1 MVDFNSD
8 LDIQYIKSLLFYDVE
23 NPDESSATPNITKE
37 HVVGWRLSLAFF
49 GTASFFNG
57 MALLLILYLWIINR
71 QAHVKKTKGSHVG
84 FKVQDE
90 TAGDDE
96 SDSSD
101 DEDDGGQEVID
112 QIELDEDD
120 AEGADEISPGKKSA
134 EGIRRSQ
141 KWRRLMSDV
150 KRSKAYESIM
160 NFEVDPDDDVP
171 EEELREERERQVKD
185 RRKEFGAVRVDR
197 PTYGSLAEIASK
209 IKVFS
214 IFGQDA
220 LKLCL
225 SEAEYIDLEPGQEL
239 FERGSFDG
247 SLFVVLAGSIQ
258 CFFHDYPLAEKD
270 IAADAT
276 DEEKVLSFTSGPG
289 TVVTPLLAMLE
300 ALVQHQRVQAR
311 ADDTD
316 APAAPQVLLM
326 AGGVSAVATKNSRLI
341 KVPAR
346 CYSVVMD
353 SFPADVHRVLVTI
366 VQRVQRVTLQVLV
379 KTLGISQEL
388 LRRGA
393 DFETP
398 TAWAN
403 RMSSK
408 EWYRLSS
415 SLTGGGGTK
424 TPDMSAIIRD
434 ATAVAAEELE
444 MPKECV
450 PILQQHATLV
460 TLGKDEILIKTGE
473 PHHSLYS
480 ILDGEMD
487 IGSEI
492 PRESSSSFQRFTKV
506 GPGAIIGRLAC
517 FSGDVSIFTAK
528 AIGKEVKLLRIPKM
542 VFDELIIA
550 NSNAMVSCFE
560 HILSLL
566 SPSVHLVNWA
576 SQWEF
581 VQASEVIARKG
592 DACDSMI
599 MILNGRL
606 RASYHSHSG
615 NAVEEFGR
623 GKCVGDIAGITK
635 KAWPCKLYAIRNSET
650 ASIPIKVLEALIR
663 THPSAGLHFSRVIAA
678 QVSRFG
684 AGHDPILGGGRNI
697 PRKVTPLRMGGSS
710 AKAPSPSI
718 MPTYGLSLATI
729 AVVPMAADIDA
740 SAFCTAMAS
749 SLQRIA
755 PTKLLTKHLARKHLG
770 EKVYHHQNAVHEL
783 KMTRFLAEVEE
794 QNRLVVFQTDANYTW
809 WTRTC
814 IGQADAILLLVK
826 ADEAPASNKIERCL
840 EWAYESMHVRIEVV
854 VVEDSVTNLLQEDSA
869 SANSPEIAVSDALDN
884 WSEERSWIV
893 GHHLVRVPFST
904 HEKDILRLCRRMP
917 GLSVGLVLGGGGAR
931 GLAHLGVIK
940 ALLEAGVTI
949 DMVGGTSQ
957 GAFIGALFARSPDNF
972 DLLMKRSREM
982 AVQMASPIEKIL
994 DLTLPL
1000 TSMFSGYRF
1009 NRQIMKSLGSS
1020 TRIQDLVLKF
1030 FCVST
1035 DIQRCELMIH
1045 TKGILWKYVRASMSL
1060 TGYLPPISE
1069 NGSLLADGGYMS
1081 VIPSDVMKEQAGA
1094 RTVISVD
1101 VSAESQKDYYEYG
1114 TYLSGWW
1121 LLWNSLNPFSK
1132 TVNVPSMGDIQD
1144 ALRWVSSDQHRR
1156 RMETVADLHLRPP
1169 IQDFGTLEYDKF
1181 DEIVQRGYDYA
1192 RPLIEELVR
1201 KNPSLISSSRLS
1213 PRKVKQA

>member
-8 LDIQYIKSLLFYDVE
+8 LVIQYIKSLLFYDVE

-214 IFGQDA
+214 YLGQDA

-316 APAAPQVLLM
+316 APAAPQVLSM

-353 SFPADVHRVLVTI
+353 SFPADVHRVAVTI

-415 SLTGGGGTK
+415 SLTG
-424 TPDMSAIIRD
+424 
-434 ATAVAAEELE
+434 VAEQKPLT
-444 MPKECV
+444 C
-450 PILQQHATLV
+450 LRSYATL
-460 TLGKDEILIKTGE
+460 LLLPPK
-473 PHHSLYS
+473 SW
-480 ILDGEMD
+480 
-487 IGSEI
+487 
-492 PRESSSSFQRFTKV
+492 RCQR
-506 GPGAIIGRLAC
+506 
-517 FSGDVSIFTAK
+517 S
-528 AIGKEVKLLRIPKM
+528 
-542 VFDELIIA
+542 
-550 NSNAMVSCFE
+550 
-560 HILSLL
+560 
-566 SPSVHLVNWA
+566 A
-576 SQWEF
+576 SQ
-581 VQASEVIARKG
+581 
-592 DACDSMI
+592 
-599 MILNGRL
+599 
-606 RASYHSHSG
+606 
-615 NAVEEFGR
+615 
-623 GKCVGDIAGITK
+623 
-635 KAWPCKLYAIRNSET
+635 
-650 ASIPIKVLEALIR
+650 
-663 THPSAGLHFSRVIAA
+663 
-678 QVSRFG
+678 
-684 AGHDPILGGGRNI
+684 
-697 PRKVTPLRMGGSS
+697 
-710 AKAPSPSI
+710 
-718 MPTYGLSLATI
+718 
-729 AVVPMAADIDA
+729 
-740 SAFCTAMAS
+740 FCNNM
-749 SLQRIA
+749 Q
-755 PTKLLTKHLARKHLG
+755 HL
-770 EKVYHHQNAVHEL
+770 
-783 KMTRFLAEVEE
+783 
-794 QNRLVVFQTDANYTW
+794 
-809 WTRTC
+809 
-814 IGQADAILLLVK
+814 
-826 ADEAPASNKIERCL
+826 
-840 EWAYESMHVRIEVV
+840 
-854 VVEDSVTNLLQEDSA
+854 
-869 SANSPEIAVSDALDN
+869 
-884 WSEERSWIV
+884 
-893 GHHLVRVPFST
+893 
-904 HEKDILRLCRRMP
+904 
-917 GLSVGLVLGGGGAR
+917 
-931 GLAHLGVIK
+931 
-940 ALLEAGVTI
+940 
-949 DMVGGTSQ
+949 
-957 GAFIGALFARSPDNF
+957 
-972 DLLMKRSREM
+972 
-982 AVQMASPIEKIL
+982 
-994 DLTLPL
+994 
-1000 TSMFSGYRF
+1000 
-1009 NRQIMKSLGSS
+1009 
-1020 TRIQDLVLKF
+1020 
-1030 FCVST
+1030 
-1035 DIQRCELMIH
+1035 
-1045 TKGILWKYVRASMSL
+1045 
-1060 TGYLPPISE
+1060 
-1069 NGSLLADGGYMS
+1069 
-1081 VIPSDVMKEQAGA
+1081 
-1094 RTVISVD
+1094 
-1101 VSAESQKDYYEYG
+1101 
-1114 TYLSGWW
+1114 
-1121 LLWNSLNPFSK
+1121 
-1132 TVNVPSMGDIQD
+1132 
-1144 ALRWVSSDQHRR
+1144 
-1156 RMETVADLHLRPP
+1156 
-1169 IQDFGTLEYDKF
+1169 
-1181 DEIVQRGYDYA
+1181 
-1192 RPLIEELVR
+1192 
-1201 KNPSLISSSRLS
+1201 
-1213 PRKVKQA
+1213 

>member
-1 MVDFNSD
+1 M
-8 LDIQYIKSLLFYDVE
+8 
-23 NPDESSATPNITKE
+23 
-37 HVVGWRLSLAFF
+37 GWRLSLAFF

-84 FKVQDE
+84 FKVQDK
-90 TAGDDE
+90 TSRDDE
-96 SDSSD
+96 SESSD
-101 DEDDGGQEVID
+101 DEDDDGHEAID
-112 QIELDEDD
+112 QIELDKDD
-120 AEGADEISPGKKSA
+120 GEGADEISPGKKSA

-160 NFEVDPDDDVP
+160 NFDVDPDDDVP
-171 EEELREERERQVKD
+171 EEESREEREKQVKD
-185 RRKEFGAVRVDR
+185 RRKEFGAARAVPSDR

-214 IFGQDA
+214 YLGQDA

-225 SEAEYIDLEPGQEL
+225 SEAEYVDLEPGQEL

-247 SLFVVLAGSIQ
+247 SLFVVLAGSVR
-258 CFFHDYPLAEKD
+258 CFFHDYPLAEED
-270 IAADAT
+270 IGANAT
-276 DEEKVLSFTSGPG
+276 DAEKVLSFTSGPG
-289 TVVTPLLAMLE
+289 TVVTPLLSMLE
-300 ALVQHQRVQAR
+300 ALVQHQRVQIR

-316 APAAPQVLLM
+316 APVAPQALSM
-326 AGGVSAVATKNSRLI
+326 AGGVSAFATKNSRLI
-341 KVPAR
+341 KVPSR
-346 CYSVVMD
+346 CYAVVMD
-353 SFPADVHRVLVTI
+353 SFPADVHRVAVTI
-366 VQRVQRVTLQVLV
+366 VQRVQRVTLQTLV
-379 KTLGISQEL
+379 KTLGLSKEL

-393 DFETP
+393 DFKTP
-398 TAWAN
+398 TTWAN
-403 RMSSK
+403 RVSSK
-408 EWYRLSS
+408 EWCRLSF
-415 SLTGGGGTK
+415 SLTGASGTK
-424 TPDMSAIIRD
+424 NPDMSAIIRD
-434 ATAVAAEELE
+434 ATLVAAEELE
-444 MPKECV
+444 MPKECA

-460 TLGKDEILIKTGE
+460 TLKRNEILIRTGE
-473 PHHSLYS
+473 PHHALYF
-480 ILDGEMD
+480 ILDGEID

-492 PRESSSSFQRFTKV
+492 PRDEYFSFQRFTKV

-528 AIGKEVKLLRIPKM
+528 AIGGEVKLLRIPKI

-550 NSNAMVSCFE
+550 NSSAMVACFE

-576 SQWEF
+576 SKWEF

-592 DACDSMI
+592 DVCDSMI

-606 RASYHSHSG
+606 RASYHSHHS

-684 AGHDPILGGGRNI
+684 AGQDPILGGGGNI
-697 PRKVTPLRMGGSS
+697 PRKVTPRRIGGSS
-710 AKAPSPSI
+710 TKAPSI

-729 AVVPMAADIDA
+729 AVVPMSSDIDA
-740 SAFCTAMAS
+740 SAFCTALQS

-755 PTKLLTKHLARKHLG
+755 PTKLLTKSVAQKVLG
-770 EKVYHHQNAVHEL
+770 EKVYHHHNAVHEL

-794 QNRLVVFQTDANYTW
+794 RNRLVVFQTDVNYTW

-826 ADEAPASNKIERCL
+826 ADEAPASGKIERCL
-840 EWAYESMHVRIEVV
+840 EWAYESMQVRIEVV
-854 VVEDSVTNLLQEDSA
+854 VVEDSGTNMLQEDSA
-869 SANSPEIAVSDALDN
+869 SANSSEIDVSDALDN

-893 GHHLVRVPFST
+893 GHHLARAPFSK
-904 HEKDILRLCRRMP
+904 HEKDILRLCRRIT

-1081 VIPSDVMKEQAGA
+1081 VLPCDVMKEQAGA

-1101 VSAESQKDYYEYG
+1101 VSSENQKDYYEYG

-1181 DEIVQRGYDYA
+1181 DEIVERGYDHA
-1192 RPLIEELVR
+1192 KPLVEELVR
-1201 KNPSLISSSRLS
+1201 KNPSLVSSSRMS
-1213 PRKVKQA
+1213 PRKLKEA